1 MRRCAPFLV
10 LLGLVVVL
18 ATAGVTAMSDT
29 GYDADG
35 LSTFVPAEPP
45 AVTPPDPRVNEGRC
59 GRVTYTPPGAG
70 DRHRATLCRP
80 TDTPRGMVVLVH
92 GGGGYSGD

>member
-29 GYDADG
+29 GYDADD
-35 LSTFVPAEPP
+35 LSTVVTAEP
-45 AVTPPDPRVNEGRC
+45 ATVTPPDPRVN
-59 GRVTYTPPGAG
+59 
-70 DRHRATLCRP
+70 
-80 TDTPRGMVVLVH
+80 
-92 GGGGYSGD
+92 